1 MSVAYKPGPS
11 GPRGSFPRRALAW
24 VIDALILSAF
34 GTVIALLFHNDTAT
48 VWSVILVG
56 WLYGWL
62 LEGSARGQTV
72 GKRALGIRVYDFERG
87 GPIGYG
93 RSFGRQ
99 LVKILSAWSVGLGY
113 IWMLW
118 DKERQCWHDKAAGDV
133 VVPVDAYS

>member
-1 MSVAYKPGPS
+1 
-11 GPRGSFPRRALAW
+11 
-24 VIDALILSAF
+24 VIDAL
-34 GTVIALLFHNDTAT
+34 VIAVIGTAIALSFHDDAAT
-48 VWSVILVG
+48 VWGVIIAG

-62 LEGSARGQTV
+62 LEGSQRGQTV
-72 GKRALGIRVYDFERG
+72 GKFALGIRVYDFEHG

-99 LVKILSAWSVGLGY
+99 LVKILSAWCLGLGY

-133 VVPVDAYS
+133 VVPVEAYS